1 MPRTYPDVTDGQL
14 NNYTYNAKVVEVV
27 DGDTID
33 VEIDLGFETR
43 ITTRLRVAGV
53 NTAEVYGVDKEST
66 EYALGAAHQ
75 AETET
80 FVENGRET
88 YQWPF
93 YLYSREY
100 ERGKYGRIIGSLYS
114 KEQDEWLRRS
124 LINTFGDEVEDD
136 E

>member
-1 MPRTYPDVTDGQL
+1 MPPTYPDVTDGQL
-14 NNYTYNAKVVEVV
+14 NNYTYNASVISVV

-43 ITTRLRVAGV
+43 ITARVRVADV
-53 NTAEVYGVDKEST
+53 NTAEVYGVDKDST

-80 FVENGRET
+80 FVENGSEA
-88 YQWPF
+88 YEWPF

-114 KEQDEWLRRS
+114 KAQDEWLRQT
-124 LINTFGDEVEDD
+124 LINTFGDEVRND